1 MLLTI
6 SLTLTISIAF
16 FICLYL
22 INKKIRAQANQLSQ
36 LEQQLS
42 GLCAAAVGADERVV
56 KFEQALHKIKEQHNT
71 MSLGPLQQQ
80 GYEHAIRLA
89 RKGVAI
95 EQIIDNCNLS
105 DEEARL
111 ISRLHGLQGHG
122 GELH

>member
-1 MLLTI
+1 MLI
-6 SLTLTISIAF
+6 YSLLGLSLLLVALMMLHLYRLHKVQSAQIIA
-16 FICLYL
+16 
-22 INKKIRAQANQLSQ
+22 

-56 KFEQALHKIKEQHNT
+56 KFEQMLNKLREQQNT
-71 MSLGPLQQQ
+71 VDLGTGRQQ

-89 RKGVAI
+89 RKGVSVD
-95 EQIIDNCNLS
+95 QIVDNCNLS

-111 ISRLHGLQGHG
+111 ISRLHGLQQRG